1 MAFDPAQYKTTTRQ
15 QWQEYASGWN
25 AWSPLLETW
34 LGDATDRMLDLA
46 GVTAGSS
53 VIDVAAGAGG
63 QSIAAAH
70 RAGTSGRVLATDLS
84 PEILRYAAQAA
95 ADAGV
100 DNVSTRELDGEHLHD
115 LDAGGF
121 DAAISRV
128 GFIYFPDRHRALTGI
143 HHVLRDG
150 GRFATITYSTAATNQ
165 FFSLPVSII
174 RRRAELPAPAPDQ
187 PGPFSFAD
195 PELVHRELTA
205 AGFHD
210 IVIELIDAPVQL
222 PTAAE
227 CARFERESF
236 GALHQMLA
244 SLSPQ
249 EQRSAWAE
257 IEEALGQFETD
268 EGFVG
273 PCELVIAGATR

>member
-70 RAGTSGRVLATDLS
+70 RARTSGRVLATDLS

-143 HHVLRDG
+143 HHLLRDG

-222 PTAAE
+222 PSAAE

>member
-25 AWSPLLETW
+25 AWAPLLETW

-70 RAGTSGRVLATDLS
+70 RAGPSGRVLATDLS
-84 PEILRYAAQAA
+84 PEILRYAAKAA

-100 DNVSTRELDGEHLHD
+100 DNVSTRELDGEHLHE

-128 GFIYFPDRHRALTGI
+128 GVIYFPDRHRALTGI
-143 HHVLRDG
+143 HHALADG
-150 GRFATITYSTAATNQ
+150 GRFATITYSTAATNP
-165 FFSLPVSII
+165 FFSIPVSII
-174 RRRAELPAPAPDQ
+174 RRRAQLPAPAPDQ

-222 PTAAE
+222 PSAAE

-249 EQRSAWAE
+249 EQRSVWAE

>member
-1 MAFDPAQYKTTTRQ
+1 MTFDPAQYKTTTRQ
-15 QWQEYASGWN
+15 QWQGYAAGWN
-25 AWSPLLETW
+25 AWGPLLETW
-34 LGDATDRMLDLA
+34 LDEATGRMLDLA

-53 VIDVAAGAGG
+53 VIDIAAGAGG

-70 RAGTSGRVLATDLS
+70 RAGPTGRVLATDLS
-84 PEILRYAAQAA
+84 PEILRYATKAA

-100 DNVSTRELDGEHLHD
+100 DNVSTRELDGEHLHE
-115 LDAGGF
+115 LEAGAF

-143 HHVLRDG
+143 HRALRDG
-150 GRFATITYSTAATNQ
+150 GRFATITYSTAATNP
-165 FFSLPVSII
+165 FFALPVSII

-210 IVIELIDAPVQL
+210 IVIELIDAPVRL
-222 PTAAE
+222 PSAAE

-236 GALHQMLA
+236 GALHQMLS
-244 SLSPQ
+244 SLTPD
-249 EQRSAWAE
+249 EQSSVWGE
-257 IEEALGQFETD
+257 IEQALAQFETD
-268 EGFVG
+268 TGFVG
-273 PCELVIAGATR
+273 PCELVVAAAVR

>member
-84 PEILRYAAQAA
+84 PEILRYAAKAA

-121 DAAISRV
+121 DAVISRV

-143 HHVLRDG
+143 HHALRDG

-187 PGPFSFAD
+187 PAPFSFAD

-222 PTAAE
+222 PSAAE

-249 EQRSAWAE
+249 EQRSVWAE

>member
-63 QSIAAAH
+63 QSIAAAL

-100 DNVSTRELDGEHLHD
+100 ENVSTRELDGEHLHD

-143 HHVLRDG
+143 HHVLRDS
-150 GRFATITYSTAATNQ
+150 GRFATITYSSAATNQ

-174 RRRAELPAPAPDQ
+174 RRRAGLPAPAPDQ

-222 PTAAE
+222 PSAAE

-249 EQRSAWAE
+249 EQRSVWAE

-268 EGFVG
+268 PGFVG

>member
-222 PTAAE
+222 PSAAE

>member
-46 GVTAGSS
+46 GLTAGSS

-210 IVIELIDAPVQL
+210 IVIELIYAPVQL
-222 PTAAE
+222 PSAAE
-227 CARFERESF
+227 CTRFERESF

-249 EQRSAWAE
+249 EQRAVWAE
-257 IEEALGQFETD
+257 IEEALGQFEAD

>member
-1 MAFDPAQYKTTTRQ
+1 MAFDPVQYKTTTRR

-100 DNVSTRELDGEHLHD
+100 ENVSTRELDGEHLHD

-205 AGFHD
+205 AGFRD

-222 PTAAE
+222 PSAAE

-244 SLSPQ
+244 SLRPE
-249 EQRSAWAE
+249 EQRAVWAE

-268 EGFVG
+268 AGFVG
-273 PCELVIAGATR
+273 PCELVIAAATR

>member
-84 PEILRYAAQAA
+84 PEILRYAAKAA

-143 HHVLRDG
+143 HHALRDG

-174 RRRAELPAPAPDQ
+174 RRRAELPAPAPVQ

-222 PTAAE
+222 PSAAE

-249 EQRSAWAE
+249 EQRSVWAE

>member
-63 QSIAAAH
+63 QSIAAAL

-100 DNVSTRELDGEHLHD
+100 ENVSTRELDGEHLHD

-205 AGFHD
+205 AGFHE

-222 PTAAE
+222 PSADE

>member
-46 GVTAGSS
+46 GVTAGCS

-84 PEILRYAAQAA
+84 PEILRYAAKAA

-143 HHVLRDG
+143 HHALRDG

-222 PTAAE
+222 PSAAE

-249 EQRSAWAE
+249 EQRSVWAE